1 MSMGD
6 AMFFF
11 KRKANQR
18 TPQRFSAIPILT
30 KIEQEFF
37 IRLCRALPSCYIFP
51 KVAIAALLE
60 PKDSDENPRKAG
72 LSAMPEKIVDYAIYD
87 GDLKLVCVIDLGN
100 DVSRSKANA
109 TSHDYFKGTGI
120 KNIRCESRTGLTAEQ
135 ISKMIL
141 PMLKPVTP
149 RMESETYLGAA
160 TVQMIYQADPVPSN
174 IKGLSLSILDQL
186 TPNKVLQNTFPHIW
200 QRICLFAPDPKHLHR
215 YLDTLTMQDRGEKRA
230 GFSLEVMKE
239 ITEIKAANERFLKTG
254 DANWHTGFVNL

>member
-1 MSMGD
+1 
-6 AMFFF
+6 MFLF
-11 KRKANQR
+11 KRKANKR
-18 TPQRFSAIPILT
+18 TNLRFTAIPILT
-30 KIEQEFF
+30 KTEEEFF
-37 IRLCRALPSCYIFP
+37 IRLCRALPTCYIFP

-60 PKDSDENPRKAG
+60 PKDLDDKPRKAG
-72 LSAMPEKIVDYAIYD
+72 PAMPQKIVDYAIYD
-87 GDLKLVCVIDLGN
+87 ADLKPICVIDLGN
-100 DVSRSKANA
+100 DSRNADAGAVSI
-109 TSHDYFKGTGI
+109 DYFKGSGI
-120 KNIRCESRTGLTAEQ
+120 KSIRCESRAGLSAEQ
-135 ISKMIL
+135 ISKTIV

-230 GFSLEVMKE
+230 GFSLEVLKE
-239 ITEIKAANERFLKTG
+239 ITDIKAANDRFLRNS